1 MTGEALPCSTE
12 VGCGGYGRWKER
24 GRDERERVEHG
35 TEKGVL
41 VHLHVYR
48 GKIVYNVQVEI
59 AKVTCTNLGILLAVG

>member
-35 TEKGVL
+35 GVRYRTEKK
-41 VHLHVYR
+41 VYLFTFMSIGAR
-48 GKIVYNVQVEI
+48 L
-59 AKVTCTNLGILLAVG
+59 CTTYRSKLQK